1 MIDEFADLVSAVL
14 AHLTP
19 AERASGVAYA
29 AETQAPFAGG
39 ARLEFPGAV
48 LEVPA
53 EAYLAFIDREPTAN
67 WGHSARYLLVGR
79 VGGQTWSVET
89 RLPPFQPNADFDW
102 LAIYQAPSVP
112 DAAVAVPG
120 RFGV

>member
-1 MIDEFADLVSAVL
+1 MIDTFADLVSAVL

-39 ARLEFPGAV
+39 TRLEFPGAV
-48 LEVPA
+48 LEVPV
-53 EAYLAFIDREPTAN
+53 EAYLAFIDRQPTAN
-67 WGHSARYLLVGR
+67 WGHPARYLLVAH
-79 VGGQTWSVET
+79 VGGQTWSLET
-89 RLPPFQPNADFDW
+89 RLPPFQPNAAFHW
-102 LAIYQAPSVP
+102 RAIYQAPSVP
-112 DAAVAVPG
+112 DAAVAVSG

>member
-1 MIDEFADLVSAVL
+1 LIDTFADSVSAVL

-29 AETQAPFAGG
+29 AETTAPFAGG
-39 ARLEFPGAV
+39 TRLEFPGAV
-48 LEVPA
+48 LDVPA
-53 EAYLAFIDREPTAN
+53 DAYLAFVDREPTAN
-67 WGHSARYLLVGR
+67 WGHPARYLLVGR
-79 VGGQTWSVET
+79 VDGHIWSVET
-89 RLPPFQPNADFDW
+89 RLPPFEPNAALHW

-112 DAAVAVPG
+112 DAAVAVSG